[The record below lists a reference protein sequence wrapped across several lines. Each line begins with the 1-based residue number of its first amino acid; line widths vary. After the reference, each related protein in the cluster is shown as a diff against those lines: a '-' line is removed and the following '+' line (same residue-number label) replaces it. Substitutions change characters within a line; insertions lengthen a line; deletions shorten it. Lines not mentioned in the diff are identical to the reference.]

1 MLENKPSA
9 ILFDLDGTIADS
21 APDLAAT
28 LNHLLM
34 NAGRQPIEYALVRNM
49 VGEGAKA
56 LLIKG
61 FTHNGETP
69 SEKLVDDLFK
79 EYLDY
84 YMAHICVETVL
95 FPGVLNMLDSL
106 KSMDIPLAICTNK
119 LASLTNS
126 LLDDLYIDHYFS
138 AVACGDSFD
147 FKKPDP
153 RHLYATCE
161 LLGAE
166 PSTAIMVGDSIN
178 DVAAGKNA
186 NMKTI
191 GVTFGYTEIP
201 MSELGADI
209 TIEHFDEL
217 LPALIGYSSV

>member
-1 MLENKPSA
+1 MLKNKPSA

-21 APDLAAT
+21 ALDLAAT
-28 LNHLLM
+28 LNHLLTS
-34 NAGRQPIEYALVRNM
+34 AGRRPIDSALVRNM

-61 FTHNGETP
+61 FEHNGETP
-69 SEKLVDDLFK
+69 SEELVDDLFNQ
-79 EYLDY
+79 YLDY
-84 YMAHICVETVL
+84 YTAHICVETVL
-95 FPGVLNMLDSL
+95 FPGALGMLDSL

-119 LASLTNS
+119 LTSLSN
-126 LLDDLYIDHYFS
+126 LLLKELEIDHYFS
-138 AVACGDSFD
+138 AVGCGDSFE

-161 LLGAE
+161 MLGAE
-166 PSTAIMVGDSIN
+166 PARAIMVGDSIN
-178 DVAAGKNA
+178 DIAAGVKA

-201 MSELGADI
+201 MSELGAHI
-209 TIEHFDEL
+209 TIDHFGEL
-217 LPALIGYSSV
+217 IPAIHQFETS